1 MRTGRYY
8 LFPPTFVS
16 FCQKITHPVRI
27 SMSDLGRVKP
37 EARYCDYGLA
47 RCSSRAFAHVGDHKF
62 LEKNSKKMSQR
73 SRTTLFYPVKIT
85 AKAFSKAAQHKK
97 ATRQKQLNRPQKAT
111 ELRHDCSADK
121 TEASDVLS
129 QSQIS

>member
-37 EARYCDYGLA
+37 EARFCDYGLA

-62 LEKNSKKMSQR
+62 REKYQKKMSQP
-73 SRTTLFYPVKIT
+73 SRTTLFYPVKNIVN
-85 AKAFSKAAQHKK
+85 ASSEAEQQKK
-97 ATRQKQLNRPQKAT
+97 ATRQKYLNRPQKAA

-129 QSQIS
+129 LSQIS